1 MKLQLKQTLK
11 DIFKQENYCKY
22 LVFFALLSSFSG
34 IVSNANNLPFRW
46 EIYTIASV
54 ILYIPLGYVI
64 NFVHSRI
71 NDSIEENTFGS
82 SAQTGMKLF
91 IALITNTIIAGII
104 ISGVLVATALI
115 TKFPVEGFNN
125 PKVFLTNP
133 VMFGVTAILALFCV
147 LLFTFMNVKFA
158 DKYSIKDTFN
168 WFAIFKPFFKK
179 FKDTALTLIV
189 LGLIFLVV
197 LAVVFTINIVP
208 TYGALFV
215 AKVGAKAL
223 PYQPLMAV
231 TGTVLIL
238 LSVTVTVVVACI
250 HYIFLSLLY
259 TLLADIYK
267 SANAQ
272 EEVKAD
278 DELSQLQSDAT
289 DSNQD

>member
-1 MKLQLKQTLK
+1 MKLQLGQTLK

-22 LVFFALLSSFSG
+22 LVFFALLSSFGG

-71 NDSIEENTFGS
+71 NESSEENTFGL

-104 ISGVLVATALI
+104 ISGVLVAAALI

-125 PKVFLTNP
+125 PKILLTNP
-133 VMFGVTAILALFCV
+133 VMLCVTAILALFCV

-168 WFAIFKPFFKK
+168 WFLIFKPFFKK

-189 LGLIFLVV
+189 LGLIFLVIIT
-197 LAVVFTINIVP
+197 VVFAINIALN
-208 TYGALFV
+208 YGALFV
-215 AKVGAKAL
+215 AQAL
-223 PYQPLMAV
+223 PQTAIAV

-250 HYIFLSLLY
+250 HYIFLSMLY

-267 SANAQ
+267 SANVK
-272 EEVKAD
+272 EEVQAD
-278 DELSQLQSDAT
+278 DELSQLQTDAT
-289 DSNQD
+289 NSNQD

>member
-1 MKLQLKQTLK
+1 MKLQLGQTLK

-22 LVFFALLSSFSG
+22 LVFFALLSSFGG

-71 NDSIEENTFGS
+71 NESSEENSFS
-82 SAQTGMKLF
+82 LSAQTGMKLF

-104 ISGVLVATALI
+104 ISGVLVAAALI

-125 PKVFLTNP
+125 PKILLTNP
-133 VMFGVTAILALFCV
+133 VMLCVTAILALFCV

-168 WFAIFKPFFKK
+168 WFLIFKPFFKK

-189 LGLIFLVV
+189 LGLIFLVIIT
-197 LAVVFTINIVP
+197 VVFAINIALN
-208 TYGALFV
+208 YGALFV
-215 AKVGAKAL
+215 AQAL
-223 PYQPLMAV
+223 PQTAIAV

-250 HYIFLSLLY
+250 HYIFLSMLY

-267 SANAQ
+267 SANVK

-278 DELSQLQSDAT
+278 DELSQLQTDAT
-289 DSNQD
+289 NSNQD

>member
-1 MKLQLKQTLK
+1 MKLQLGQTLK

-22 LVFFALLSSFSG
+22 LVFFALLSSFGG

-71 NDSIEENTFGS
+71 NESSEENTFS
-82 SAQTGMKLF
+82 LSAQTGMKLF
-91 IALITNTIIAGII
+91 ITLITNTIIAGII
-104 ISGVLVATALI
+104 ISGVLVAAALI

-125 PKVFLTNP
+125 PKILLTNP
-133 VMFGVTAILALFCV
+133 VMFCVTAILALFCV

-168 WFAIFKPFFKK
+168 WFLIFKPFFKK

-189 LGLIFLVV
+189 LGLIFLVIIT
-197 LAVVFTINIVP
+197 VVFAINIALN
-208 TYGALFV
+208 YGALFV
-215 AKVGAKAL
+215 AQAL
-223 PYQPLMAV
+223 PQTAIAV

-250 HYIFLSLLY
+250 HYIFLSMLY

-267 SANAQ
+267 SANVK

-278 DELSQLQSDAT
+278 DELSQLQTDAT
-289 DSNQD
+289 NSNQD

>member
-1 MKLQLKQTLK
+1 MKLQLGQTLK

-22 LVFFALLSSFSG
+22 LVFFALLSSFGG

-71 NDSIEENTFGS
+71 NESSEENTFS
-82 SAQTGMKLF
+82 LSAQTGMKLF

-104 ISGVLVATALI
+104 ISGVLVAAALI

-125 PKVFLTNP
+125 PKILLTNP
-133 VMFGVTAILALFCV
+133 VMFCVTAILALFCV

-168 WFAIFKPFFKK
+168 WFLIFKPFFKK

-189 LGLIFLVV
+189 LGLIFLVIIT
-197 LAVVFTINIVP
+197 VVFAINIALN
-208 TYGALFV
+208 YGALFV
-215 AKVGAKAL
+215 AQAL
-223 PYQPLMAV
+223 PQTAIAV

-250 HYIFLSLLY
+250 HYIFLSMLY

-267 SANAQ
+267 YANVK

-278 DELSQLQSDAT
+278 DELSQLQTDAT
-289 DSNQD
+289 NSNQD

>member
-1 MKLQLKQTLK
+1 MKLQLGQTLK

-22 LVFFALLSSFSG
+22 LVFFALLSSFGG

-71 NDSIEENTFGS
+71 NESSEENSFS
-82 SAQTGMKLF
+82 LSAQTGMKLF

-104 ISGVLVATALI
+104 ISGVLVAAALI

-125 PKVFLTNP
+125 PKILLTNP
-133 VMFGVTAILALFCV
+133 VMFCVTAILAIFCV

-168 WFAIFKPFFKK
+168 WFLIFKPFFKK

-189 LGLIFLVV
+189 LGLIFLVIIT
-197 LAVVFTINIVP
+197 VVFAINIALN
-208 TYGALFV
+208 YGALFV
-215 AKVGAKAL
+215 AQAL
-223 PYQPLMAV
+223 PQTAIAV

-250 HYIFLSLLY
+250 HYIFLSMLY

-267 SANAQ
+267 SANVK
-272 EEVKAD
+272 EEVQAD
-278 DELSQLQSDAT
+278 DELSQLQTDAT
-289 DSNQD
+289 NSNQD

>member
-1 MKLQLKQTLK
+1 MKLQLGQTLK

-22 LVFFALLSSFSG
+22 LVFFALLSSFGG

-71 NDSIEENTFGS
+71 NESSEENTFS
-82 SAQTGMKLF
+82 LSAQTGMKLF

-104 ISGVLVATALI
+104 ISGVLVAAALI

-125 PKVFLTNP
+125 PKILLTNP
-133 VMFGVTAILALFCV
+133 VMFCVTAILALFCV

-168 WFAIFKPFFKK
+168 WFLIFKPFFKK
-179 FKDTALTLIV
+179 FRDTALTLIV
-189 LGLIFLVV
+189 LGLIFLVIIT
-197 LAVVFTINIVP
+197 VVFAINIALN
-208 TYGALFV
+208 YGALFV
-215 AKVGAKAL
+215 AQAL
-223 PYQPLMAV
+223 PQTAIAV

-250 HYIFLSLLY
+250 HYIFLSMLY

-267 SANAQ
+267 SANVK
-272 EEVKAD
+272 EEVQAD
-278 DELSQLQSDAT
+278 DELSQLQT
-289 DSNQD
+289 DTTNSNQD

>member
-1 MKLQLKQTLK
+1 MKLQLGQTLK

-22 LVFFALLSSFSG
+22 LVFFALLSSFGG

-71 NDSIEENTFGS
+71 NESSEENTFS
-82 SAQTGMKLF
+82 LSAQTGMKLF

-104 ISGVLVATALI
+104 ISGVLVAAALI

-125 PKVFLTNP
+125 PKILLTNP
-133 VMFGVTAILALFCV
+133 VMFCVTAILALFCV

-168 WFAIFKPFFKK
+168 WFLIFRPFFKK

-189 LGLIFLVV
+189 LGLIFLVIIT
-197 LAVVFTINIVP
+197 VVFAINIALN
-208 TYGALFV
+208 YGALFV
-215 AKVGAKAL
+215 AQAL
-223 PYQPLMAV
+223 PQTAIAV

-250 HYIFLSLLY
+250 HYIFLSMLY

-267 SANAQ
+267 SANVK
-272 EEVKAD
+272 EEVQAD
-278 DELSQLQSDAT
+278 DELSQLQTDAT
-289 DSNQD
+289 NSNQD

>member
-1 MKLQLKQTLK
+1 MKLQLGQTLK

-22 LVFFALLSSFSG
+22 LVFFALLSSFGG

-71 NDSIEENTFGS
+71 NESSEENTFS
-82 SAQTGMKLF
+82 LSAQTGMKLF

-104 ISGVLVATALI
+104 ISGVLVAAALI

-125 PKVFLTNP
+125 PKILLTNP
-133 VMFGVTAILALFCV
+133 VMLCVTAILALFCV

-168 WFAIFKPFFKK
+168 WFLIFKPFFKK

-189 LGLIFLVV
+189 LGLIFLVIIT
-197 LAVVFTINIVP
+197 VVFAINIALN
-208 TYGALFV
+208 YGALFV
-215 AKVGAKAL
+215 AQAL
-223 PYQPLMAV
+223 PQTAIAV

-250 HYIFLSLLY
+250 HYIFLSMLY

-267 SANAQ
+267 SANVK
-272 EEVKAD
+272 EEVQAD
-278 DELSQLQSDAT
+278 DELSQLQTDAT
-289 DSNQD
+289 NSNQD

>member
-1 MKLQLKQTLK
+1 MKLQLGQTLK

-22 LVFFALLSSFSG
+22 LVFFALLSSFGG

-71 NDSIEENTFGS
+71 NESSEENTFS
-82 SAQTGMKLF
+82 LSAQTGMKLF

-104 ISGVLVATALI
+104 ISGVSVAAALI

-125 PKVFLTNP
+125 PKILLTNP
-133 VMFGVTAILALFCV
+133 VMFCVTAILALFCV

-168 WFAIFKPFFKK
+168 WFLIFKPFFKK
-179 FKDTALTLIV
+179 FKDTTLTLIV
-189 LGLIFLVV
+189 LGLIFLVIIT
-197 LAVVFTINIVP
+197 VVFAINIALN
-208 TYGALFV
+208 YGALFV
-215 AKVGAKAL
+215 AQAL
-223 PYQPLMAV
+223 PQTVIAV

-250 HYIFLSLLY
+250 HYIFLSMLY

-267 SANAQ
+267 SANVK
-272 EEVKAD
+272 EEVQAD
-278 DELSQLQSDAT
+278 DELSQLQTDAT
-289 DSNQD
+289 NSNQD

>member
-1 MKLQLKQTLK
+1 MKLQLGQTLK

-22 LVFFALLSSFSG
+22 LVFFALLSSFGG

-71 NDSIEENTFGS
+71 NESSEENTFS
-82 SAQTGMKLF
+82 LSAQTGMKLF

-104 ISGVLVATALI
+104 ISGVLVAAALI

-125 PKVFLTNP
+125 PKILLTNP
-133 VMFGVTAILALFCV
+133 IMFCVTAILALFCV

-168 WFAIFKPFFKK
+168 WFLIFKPFFKK

-189 LGLIFLVV
+189 LGLIFLVIIT
-197 LAVVFTINIVP
+197 VVFAINIALN
-208 TYGALFV
+208 YGALFV
-215 AKVGAKAL
+215 AQAL
-223 PYQPLMAV
+223 PQTTIAV

-250 HYIFLSLLY
+250 HYIFLSMLY

-267 SANAQ
+267 SANVK
-272 EEVKAD
+272 EEVQAD
-278 DELSQLQSDAT
+278 DELSQLQTDAT
-289 DSNQD
+289 NSNQD

>member
-1 MKLQLKQTLK
+1 MKLQLGQTLK
-11 DIFKQENYCKY
+11 DIFKQENYGKY
-22 LVFFALLSSFSG
+22 LVFFALLSSFGG

-71 NDSIEENTFGS
+71 NESSEENTFS
-82 SAQTGMKLF
+82 LSAQTGMKLF

-104 ISGVLVATALI
+104 ISGVLVAVALI

-125 PKVFLTNP
+125 PKILLTNP
-133 VMFGVTAILALFCV
+133 VMFCVTAILALFCV

-168 WFAIFKPFFKK
+168 WFLIFKPFFKK

-189 LGLIFLVV
+189 LGLIFLVIIT
-197 LAVVFTINIVP
+197 VVFAINIALN
-208 TYGALFV
+208 YGALFV
-215 AKVGAKAL
+215 AQAL
-223 PYQPLMAV
+223 PQTAIAV

-250 HYIFLSLLY
+250 HYIFLSMLY

-267 SANAQ
+267 SANVK

-278 DELSQLQSDAT
+278 DELSQLQTDAT
-289 DSNQD
+289 NSNQD

>member
-1 MKLQLKQTLK
+1 MKLQLGQTLK

-22 LVFFALLSSFSG
+22 LVFFALLSSFGG

-71 NDSIEENTFGS
+71 NESSEENTFS
-82 SAQTGMKLF
+82 LSAQTGMKLF

-104 ISGVLVATALI
+104 ISGVLVAAALI

-125 PKVFLTNP
+125 PKILLTNP
-133 VMFGVTAILALFCV
+133 VMLCVTAILALFCV

-168 WFAIFKPFFKK
+168 WFLIFKPFFKK

-189 LGLIFLVV
+189 LGLIFLVIIT
-197 LAVVFTINIVP
+197 VVFAINIALN
-208 TYGALFV
+208 YGALFV
-215 AKVGAKAL
+215 AQAL
-223 PYQPLMAV
+223 PQTAIAV

-250 HYIFLSLLY
+250 HYIFLSMLY

-267 SANAQ
+267 SANVK

-278 DELSQLQSDAT
+278 DELSQLQTDAT
-289 DSNQD
+289 NSNQD

>member
-1 MKLQLKQTLK
+1 MKLQLGQTLK

-22 LVFFALLSSFSG
+22 LVFFALLSSFGG

-71 NDSIEENTFGS
+71 NESSEENTFGL

-104 ISGVLVATALI
+104 ISGVLVAAALI

-125 PKVFLTNP
+125 PKILLTNP
-133 VMFGVTAILALFCV
+133 VMLCVTAILALFCV

-168 WFAIFKPFFKK
+168 WFLIFKPFFKK

-189 LGLIFLVV
+189 LGLIFLVIIT
-197 LAVVFTINIVP
+197 VVFAINIALN
-208 TYGALFV
+208 YGALFV
-215 AKVGAKAL
+215 AQAL
-223 PYQPLMAV
+223 PQTAIAV

-250 HYIFLSLLY
+250 HYIFLSMLY

-267 SANAQ
+267 SANEK
-272 EEVKAD
+272 EEVQAD
-278 DELSQLQSDAT
+278 DELSQLQPDAT
-289 DSNQD
+289 NSNQD

>member
-1 MKLQLKQTLK
+1 MKLQLRQTLK

-82 SAQTGMKLF
+82 SVQTGMKLF

-115 TKFPVEGFNN
+115 TKFPIEGFNN

-133 VMFGVTAILALFCV
+133 VMFCVTAIMALFCV

-197 LAVVFTINIVP
+197 ITVVFAINIALN
-208 TYGALFV
+208 YGALFV
-215 AKVGAKAL
+215 AQAL
-223 PYQPLMAV
+223 PQTAIAV

-267 SANAQ
+267 SANAK

>member
-1 MKLQLKQTLK
+1 MKLQLGQTLK

-22 LVFFALLSSFSG
+22 LVFFALLSSFGG

-71 NDSIEENTFGS
+71 NESSEENTFS
-82 SAQTGMKLF
+82 LSAQTGMKLF

-104 ISGVLVATALI
+104 ISGVLVAAALI

-125 PKVFLTNP
+125 PKILLTNP
-133 VMFGVTAILALFCV
+133 VMFCVTAILALFCV

-168 WFAIFKPFFKK
+168 WFLIFKPFFKK

-189 LGLIFLVV
+189 LGLIFLVIIT
-197 LAVVFTINIVP
+197 VVFAINIALN
-208 TYGALFV
+208 YGALFV
-215 AKVGAKAL
+215 AQAL
-223 PYQPLMAV
+223 PQTAIAV

-250 HYIFLSLLY
+250 HYIFLSMLY

-267 SANAQ
+267 SANVK
-272 EEVKAD
+272 EELQAD
-278 DELSQLQSDAT
+278 DELSQLQTDAT
-289 DSNQD
+289 NSNQD

>member
-1 MKLQLKQTLK
+1 MKLQLGQTLK

-22 LVFFALLSSFSG
+22 LVFFALLSSFGG

-71 NDSIEENTFGS
+71 NESSEENTFS
-82 SAQTGMKLF
+82 LSAQTGMKLF
-91 IALITNTIIAGII
+91 IALITNIIIAGII
-104 ISGVLVATALI
+104 ISGVLVAAALI

-125 PKVFLTNP
+125 PKILLTNP
-133 VMFGVTAILALFCV
+133 VMFCVTAILALFCV

-168 WFAIFKPFFKK
+168 WFLIFKPFFKK

-189 LGLIFLVV
+189 LGLIFLVIIT
-197 LAVVFTINIVP
+197 VVFAINIALN
-208 TYGALFV
+208 YGALFV
-215 AKVGAKAL
+215 AQAL
-223 PYQPLMAV
+223 PQTAIAV

-250 HYIFLSLLY
+250 HYIFLSMLY

-267 SANAQ
+267 SANVK
-272 EEVKAD
+272 EEVQAD
-278 DELSQLQSDAT
+278 DELSQLQTDAT
-289 DSNQD
+289 NSNQD

>member
-1 MKLQLKQTLK
+1 MKLQLGQTLK

-22 LVFFALLSSFSG
+22 LVFFALLSSFGG

-71 NDSIEENTFGS
+71 NESSEENTFS
-82 SAQTGMKLF
+82 LSAQTGMKLF

-104 ISGVLVATALI
+104 ISGVLVAAALI

-125 PKVFLTNP
+125 PKILLTNP
-133 VMFGVTAILALFCV
+133 VMFCVTAVLALFCV

-168 WFAIFKPFFKK
+168 WFLIFKPFFKK

-189 LGLIFLVV
+189 LGLIFLVIIT
-197 LAVVFTINIVP
+197 VVFAINIALN
-208 TYGALFV
+208 YGALFV
-215 AKVGAKAL
+215 AQAL
-223 PYQPLMAV
+223 PQTAIAV

-250 HYIFLSLLY
+250 HYIFLSMLY

-267 SANAQ
+267 SANVK
-272 EEVKAD
+272 EEVQAD
-278 DELSQLQSDAT
+278 DELSQLQTDAT
-289 DSNQD
+289 NSNQD

>member
-1 MKLQLKQTLK
+1 MKLQLGQTLK

-22 LVFFALLSSFSG
+22 LVFFALLSSFGG

-71 NDSIEENTFGS
+71 NESREENTFS
-82 SAQTGMKLF
+82 LSAQTGMKLF

-104 ISGVLVATALI
+104 ISGVLVAAALI

-125 PKVFLTNP
+125 PKILLTNP
-133 VMFGVTAILALFCV
+133 VMFCVTAILALFCV

-168 WFAIFKPFFKK
+168 WFLIFKPFFKK

-189 LGLIFLVV
+189 LGLIFLVIIT
-197 LAVVFTINIVP
+197 VVFAINIALN
-208 TYGALFV
+208 YGALFV
-215 AKVGAKAL
+215 AQAL
-223 PYQPLMAV
+223 PQTAIAV

-250 HYIFLSLLY
+250 HYIFLSMLY

-267 SANAQ
+267 SANVK

-278 DELSQLQSDAT
+278 DELSQLQTDAT
-289 DSNQD
+289 NSNQD

>member
-1 MKLQLKQTLK
+1 MKLQLGQTLK

-22 LVFFALLSSFSG
+22 LVFFALLSSFGG

-64 NFVHSRI
+64 NFVHLRI
-71 NDSIEENTFGS
+71 NESSEENTFS
-82 SAQTGMKLF
+82 LSAQTGMKLF

-104 ISGVLVATALI
+104 ISGVLVAAALI

-125 PKVFLTNP
+125 PKILLTNP
-133 VMFGVTAILALFCV
+133 VMFCVTAILALFCV

-168 WFAIFKPFFKK
+168 WFLIFKPFFKK

-189 LGLIFLVV
+189 LGLIFLVIIT
-197 LAVVFTINIVP
+197 VVFAINIALN
-208 TYGALFV
+208 YGALFV
-215 AKVGAKAL
+215 AQAL
-223 PYQPLMAV
+223 PQTAIAV

-250 HYIFLSLLY
+250 HYIFLSMLY

-267 SANAQ
+267 SANVK
-272 EEVKAD
+272 EEVQAD
-278 DELSQLQSDAT
+278 DELSQLQTDAT
-289 DSNQD
+289 NSNQD

>member
-1 MKLQLKQTLK
+1 MKLQLGQTLK

-22 LVFFALLSSFSG
+22 LVFFALLSSFGG

-71 NDSIEENTFGS
+71 NESSEENTFS
-82 SAQTGMKLF
+82 LSAQTGMKLF

-104 ISGVLVATALI
+104 ISGVLVAVALI

-125 PKVFLTNP
+125 PKILLTNP
-133 VMFGVTAILALFCV
+133 VMFCVTAILALFCV

-168 WFAIFKPFFKK
+168 WFLIFKPFFKK
-179 FKDTALTLIV
+179 IKDTALTLIV
-189 LGLIFLVV
+189 LGLIFLVIIT
-197 LAVVFTINIVP
+197 VVFAINIALN
-208 TYGALFV
+208 YGALFV
-215 AKVGAKAL
+215 AQAL
-223 PYQPLMAV
+223 PQTAIAV

-250 HYIFLSLLY
+250 HYIFLSMLY

-267 SANAQ
+267 SANVK

-278 DELSQLQSDAT
+278 DELSQLQTDAT
-289 DSNQD
+289 NSNQD

>member
-1 MKLQLKQTLK
+1 MKLQLGQTLK

-22 LVFFALLSSFSG
+22 LVFFALLSSFGG

-71 NDSIEENTFGS
+71 NESSEENTFS
-82 SAQTGMKLF
+82 LSAQTGMKLF

-104 ISGVLVATALI
+104 ISGVLVAAALI

-125 PKVFLTNP
+125 PKILLTNP
-133 VMFGVTAILALFCV
+133 VMFCVTAILALFCV

-168 WFAIFKPFFKK
+168 WFLIFKPFFKK
-179 FKDTALTLIV
+179 FRDTALTLIV
-189 LGLIFLVV
+189 LGLIFLVIIT
-197 LAVVFTINIVP
+197 VVFAINIALN
-208 TYGALFV
+208 YGALFV
-215 AKVGAKAL
+215 AQAL
-223 PYQPLMAV
+223 PQTAIAV

-250 HYIFLSLLY
+250 HYIFLSMLY

-267 SANAQ
+267 SANVK
-272 EEVKAD
+272 EEVQAD
-278 DELSQLQSDAT
+278 DELSQLQTDAT
-289 DSNQD
+289 NSNQD

>member
-1 MKLQLKQTLK
+1 MKLQLGQTLK

-22 LVFFALLSSFSG
+22 LVFFALLSSFGG

-71 NDSIEENTFGS
+71 NESSEENTFS
-82 SAQTGMKLF
+82 LSAQTGMKLF

-104 ISGVLVATALI
+104 ISGVLVVVALI

-125 PKVFLTNP
+125 PKILLTNP
-133 VMFGVTAILALFCV
+133 VMFCVTAILALFCI

-168 WFAIFKPFFKK
+168 WFLIFKPFFKK
-179 FKDTALTLIV
+179 IKDTALTLIV
-189 LGLIFLVV
+189 LGLIFLVIIT
-197 LAVVFTINIVP
+197 VVFAINIALN
-208 TYGALFV
+208 YGALFV
-215 AKVGAKAL
+215 AQAL
-223 PYQPLMAV
+223 PQTAIAV

-250 HYIFLSLLY
+250 HYIFLSMLY

-267 SANAQ
+267 SANVK

-278 DELSQLQSDAT
+278 DELSQLQTDAT
-289 DSNQD
+289 NSNQD

>member
-71 NDSIEENTFGS
+71 NDSGEENTFGS

-115 TKFPVEGFNN
+115 TKFPIEGFNN

-133 VMFGVTAILALFCV
+133 VMFCVTAILALFCM
-147 LLFTFMNVKFA
+147 LLFTFVNVKFA

-197 LAVVFTINIVP
+197 ITVVFAINIALN
-208 TYGALFV
+208 YGALFV
-215 AKVGAKAL
+215 AQAL
-223 PYQPLMAV
+223 PQTAIAV

-272 EEVKAD
+272 EEVKTD
-278 DELSQLQSDAT
+278 DELSQLQPDAT

>member
-1 MKLQLKQTLK
+1 MKLQLGQTLK

-22 LVFFALLSSFSG
+22 LVFFALLSSFGG

-71 NDSIEENTFGS
+71 NESSEENTFS
-82 SAQTGMKLF
+82 LSAQTGMKLF

-104 ISGVLVATALI
+104 ISGVLVAAALI

-125 PKVFLTNP
+125 PKILLTNP
-133 VMFGVTAILALFCV
+133 VMFCVTAILALFCV

-168 WFAIFKPFFKK
+168 WFLIFKPFFKK

-189 LGLIFLVV
+189 LGLIFLVIIT
-197 LAVVFTINIVP
+197 VVFAINIALN
-208 TYGALFV
+208 YGALFV
-215 AKVGAKAL
+215 AQAL
-223 PYQPLMAV
+223 PQIAIAV

-250 HYIFLSLLY
+250 HYIFLSMLY

-267 SANAQ
+267 SANVK
-272 EEVKAD
+272 EEVQAD
-278 DELSQLQSDAT
+278 DELSQLQTDAT
-289 DSNQD
+289 NSNQD

>member
-1 MKLQLKQTLK
+1 MKLQLGQTLK

-22 LVFFALLSSFSG
+22 LVFFALLSSFGG

-71 NDSIEENTFGS
+71 NESSEENTFS
-82 SAQTGMKLF
+82 LSAQTGMKLF

-104 ISGVLVATALI
+104 ISGVLVAVALI

-125 PKVFLTNP
+125 PKILLTNP
-133 VMFGVTAILALFCV
+133 VMLCVTAILALFCV

-168 WFAIFKPFFKK
+168 WFLIFKPFFKK

-189 LGLIFLVV
+189 LGLIFLVIIT
-197 LAVVFTINIVP
+197 VVFAINIALN
-208 TYGALFV
+208 YGALFV
-215 AKVGAKAL
+215 AQAL
-223 PYQPLMAV
+223 PQTAIAV

-250 HYIFLSLLY
+250 HYIFLSMLY

-267 SANAQ
+267 SANVK

-278 DELSQLQSDAT
+278 DELSQLQTDAT
-289 DSNQD
+289 NSNQD

>member
-1 MKLQLKQTLK
+1 MKLQLGQTLK

-22 LVFFALLSSFSG
+22 LVFFALLSSFGG

-54 ILYIPLGYVI
+54 ILYIPLGYII

-71 NDSIEENTFGS
+71 NESSEENTFGL

-104 ISGVLVATALI
+104 ISGVLVAAALI

-125 PKVFLTNP
+125 PKILLTNP
-133 VMFGVTAILALFCV
+133 VMFCVTAILALFCV

-168 WFAIFKPFFKK
+168 WFLIFKPFFKK

-189 LGLIFLVV
+189 LGLIFLVIIT
-197 LAVVFTINIVP
+197 VVFAINIALN
-208 TYGALFV
+208 YGALFV
-215 AKVGAKAL
+215 AQAL
-223 PYQPLMAV
+223 PQTAIAV

-250 HYIFLSLLY
+250 HYIFLSMLY

-267 SANAQ
+267 SANVK

-278 DELSQLQSDAT
+278 DELSQLQTDAT
-289 DSNQD
+289 NSNQD

>member
-71 NDSIEENTFGS
+71 NDSGEENTFGS

-115 TKFPVEGFNN
+115 TKFPIEGFNN
-125 PKVFLTNP
+125 PKVSLTNP
-133 VMFGVTAILALFCV
+133 VMFCVTAILALFCM

-197 LAVVFTINIVP
+197 ITLVFAINIALN
-208 TYGALFV
+208 YGALFV
-215 AKVGAKAL
+215 AQAL
-223 PYQPLMAV
+223 PQTAIAV

-278 DELSQLQSDAT
+278 DELSQLQADAT

>member
-1 MKLQLKQTLK
+1 MKLQLGQTLK

-22 LVFFALLSSFSG
+22 LVFFALLSSFGG

-71 NDSIEENTFGS
+71 NESSEENTFS
-82 SAQTGMKLF
+82 LSAQTGMKLF

-104 ISGVLVATALI
+104 ISGVLVAAALI

-125 PKVFLTNP
+125 PKILLTNP
-133 VMFGVTAILALFCV
+133 VMFCVTAILALFCV

-168 WFAIFKPFFKK
+168 WFLIFKPFFKK

-189 LGLIFLVV
+189 LGLIFLVIIT
-197 LAVVFTINIVP
+197 VVFAINIALN
-208 TYGALFV
+208 YGALFV
-215 AKVGAKAL
+215 AQAL
-223 PYQPLMAV
+223 PQTAIAV
-231 TGTVLIL
+231 TGTVLII

-250 HYIFLSLLY
+250 HYIFLSMLY

-267 SANAQ
+267 SANVK

-278 DELSQLQSDAT
+278 DELSQLQTDAT
-289 DSNQD
+289 NSNQD

>member
-1 MKLQLKQTLK
+1 MKLQLGQTLK

-22 LVFFALLSSFSG
+22 LVFFALLSSFGG

-71 NDSIEENTFGS
+71 NESSEENTFGL

-104 ISGVLVATALI
+104 ISGVLVAAALI

-125 PKVFLTNP
+125 PKILLTNP
-133 VMFGVTAILALFCV
+133 VMLCVTAILALFCV

-168 WFAIFKPFFKK
+168 WFLIFKPFFKK

-189 LGLIFLVV
+189 LGLIFLVIIT
-197 LAVVFTINIVP
+197 VVFAINIALN
-208 TYGALFV
+208 YGALFV
-215 AKVGAKAL
+215 AQAL
-223 PYQPLMAV
+223 PQTAIAV

-238 LSVTVTVVVACI
+238 LSVTITVVVACI
-250 HYIFLSLLY
+250 HYIFLSMLY

-267 SANAQ
+267 SANVK
-272 EEVKAD
+272 EEVQAD
-278 DELSQLQSDAT
+278 DELSQLQTDAT
-289 DSNQD
+289 NSNQD

>member
-1 MKLQLKQTLK
+1 MKLQLGQTLK

-22 LVFFALLSSFSG
+22 LVFFALLSSFGG

-71 NDSIEENTFGS
+71 NESSEENTFS
-82 SAQTGMKLF
+82 LSAQTGMKLF

-104 ISGVLVATALI
+104 ISGVLVAAALI

-125 PKVFLTNP
+125 PKILLTNP
-133 VMFGVTAILALFCV
+133 VMFSVTAILALFCV

-168 WFAIFKPFFKK
+168 WFLIFKPFFKK

-189 LGLIFLVV
+189 LGLIFLVIIT
-197 LAVVFTINIVP
+197 VVFAINIALN
-208 TYGALFV
+208 YGALFV
-215 AKVGAKAL
+215 AQAL
-223 PYQPLMAV
+223 PQTAIAV

-250 HYIFLSLLY
+250 HYIFLSMLY

-267 SANAQ
+267 SANVK

-278 DELSQLQSDAT
+278 DELSQLQTDAT
-289 DSNQD
+289 NSNQD

>member
-1 MKLQLKQTLK
+1 MKLQLGQTLK

-22 LVFFALLSSFSG
+22 LVFFALLSSFGG

-71 NDSIEENTFGS
+71 NESSEENTFGL

-104 ISGVLVATALI
+104 ISGVLVAAALI

-125 PKVFLTNP
+125 PKILLTNP
-133 VMFGVTAILALFCV
+133 VMFCVTAILALFCV

-168 WFAIFKPFFKK
+168 WFLIFKPFFKK

-189 LGLIFLVV
+189 LGLIFLVIIT
-197 LAVVFTINIVP
+197 VVFAINIALN
-208 TYGALFV
+208 YGALFV
-215 AKVGAKAL
+215 AQAL
-223 PYQPLMAV
+223 PQTAIAV

-250 HYIFLSLLY
+250 HYIFLSMLY

-267 SANAQ
+267 SANVK
-272 EEVKAD
+272 EEVQAD
-278 DELSQLQSDAT
+278 DELSQLQTDAT
-289 DSNQD
+289 NSNQD

>member
-1 MKLQLKQTLK
+1 MKLQLGQTLK

-22 LVFFALLSSFSG
+22 LVFFALLSSFGG

-71 NDSIEENTFGS
+71 NESSEENTFS
-82 SAQTGMKLF
+82 LSAQTGMKLF

-104 ISGVLVATALI
+104 ISGVLVAAALI

-125 PKVFLTNP
+125 PKILLTNP
-133 VMFGVTAILALFCV
+133 VMFCVTAVLALFCV

-168 WFAIFKPFFKK
+168 WFLIFKPFFKK
-179 FKDTALTLIV
+179 FKDTILTLIV
-189 LGLIFLVV
+189 LGLIFLVIIT
-197 LAVVFTINIVP
+197 VVFAINIALN
-208 TYGALFV
+208 YGALFV
-215 AKVGAKAL
+215 AQAL
-223 PYQPLMAV
+223 PQTAIAV

-250 HYIFLSLLY
+250 HYIFLSMLY

-267 SANAQ
+267 SANVK
-272 EEVKAD
+272 EEVQAD
-278 DELSQLQSDAT
+278 DELSQLQTDAT
-289 DSNQD
+289 NSNQD

>member
-1 MKLQLKQTLK
+1 MKLQLGQTLK

-22 LVFFALLSSFSG
+22 LVFFALLSSFGG

-71 NDSIEENTFGS
+71 NESSEENTFGL

-91 IALITNTIIAGII
+91 IALIINTIIAGII

-125 PKVFLTNP
+125 PKILLTNT
-133 VMFGVTAILALFCV
+133 VMLCITAILALFCV

-168 WFAIFKPFFKK
+168 WFLIFKPFFKK

-189 LGLIFLVV
+189 LGLIFLVIIT
-197 LAVVFTINIVP
+197 VVFAINIALN
-208 TYGALFV
+208 YGALFV
-215 AKVGAKAL
+215 AQAL
-223 PYQPLMAV
+223 PQTAIAL

-250 HYIFLSLLY
+250 HYIFLSMLY

-267 SANAQ
+267 SANVK
-272 EEVKAD
+272 EEVQAD
-278 DELSQLQSDAT
+278 DELSQLQTDAT
-289 DSNQD
+289 NSNQD

>member
-1 MKLQLKQTLK
+1 MKLQLGQTLK

-22 LVFFALLSSFSG
+22 LVFFALLSSFGG

-71 NDSIEENTFGS
+71 NESSEENTFS
-82 SAQTGMKLF
+82 LSAQTGMKLF

-104 ISGVLVATALI
+104 ISGVLVAAALI

-125 PKVFLTNP
+125 PKILLTNP
-133 VMFGVTAILALFCV
+133 VMFCVTAILALFCV

-168 WFAIFKPFFKK
+168 WFLIFKPFFKK

-189 LGLIFLVV
+189 LGLIFLVIIT
-197 LAVVFTINIVP
+197 VVFAINIALN
-208 TYGALFV
+208 YGALFV
-215 AKVGAKAL
+215 AQAL
-223 PYQPLMAV
+223 PQTAIAI

-250 HYIFLSLLY
+250 HYIFLSMLY

-267 SANAQ
+267 SANVK
-272 EEVKAD
+272 EEVQAD
-278 DELSQLQSDAT
+278 DELSQLQTDAT
-289 DSNQD
+289 NSNQD

>member
-1 MKLQLKQTLK
+1 MKLQLGQTLK

-22 LVFFALLSSFSG
+22 LVFFALLSSFGG

-71 NDSIEENTFGS
+71 NESSEENTFS
-82 SAQTGMKLF
+82 LSAQTGMKLF

-104 ISGVLVATALI
+104 ISGVLVVAALI

-125 PKVFLTNP
+125 PKILLTNP
-133 VMFGVTAILALFCV
+133 VMFCVTAILALFCV

-168 WFAIFKPFFKK
+168 WFLIFKPFFKK

-189 LGLIFLVV
+189 LGLIFLVIIT
-197 LAVVFTINIVP
+197 VVFAINIALN
-208 TYGALFV
+208 YGALFV
-215 AKVGAKAL
+215 AQAL
-223 PYQPLMAV
+223 PQTAIAV

-250 HYIFLSLLY
+250 HYIFLSMLY
-259 TLLADIYK
+259 TVLADIYK
-267 SANAQ
+267 SANVK
-272 EEVKAD
+272 EEVQAD
-278 DELSQLQSDAT
+278 DELSQLQTDAT
-289 DSNQD
+289 NSNQD

>member
-1 MKLQLKQTLK
+1 MKLQLVQTLK

-22 LVFFALLSSFSG
+22 LVFFALLSSFGG

-71 NDSIEENTFGS
+71 NESSEENTFS
-82 SAQTGMKLF
+82 LSAQTGMKLF

-104 ISGVLVATALI
+104 ISGVLVAAALI

-125 PKVFLTNP
+125 PKILLTNP
-133 VMFGVTAILALFCV
+133 VMLCVTAILALFCV

-168 WFAIFKPFFKK
+168 WFLIFKPFFKK

-189 LGLIFLVV
+189 LGLIFLVIIT
-197 LAVVFTINIVP
+197 VVFAINIALN
-208 TYGALFV
+208 YGALFV
-215 AKVGAKAL
+215 AQAL
-223 PYQPLMAV
+223 PQTAIAV

-250 HYIFLSLLY
+250 HYIFLSMLY

-267 SANAQ
+267 SANVK

-278 DELSQLQSDAT
+278 DELSQLQTDAT
-289 DSNQD
+289 NSNQD

>member
-1 MKLQLKQTLK
+1 MKLQLGQTLK

-22 LVFFALLSSFSG
+22 LVFFALLSSFGG

-71 NDSIEENTFGS
+71 NESSEENTFS
-82 SAQTGMKLF
+82 LSAQTGMKLF

-104 ISGVLVATALI
+104 ISGVLVAAALI

-125 PKVFLTNP
+125 PKILLTNP
-133 VMFGVTAILALFCV
+133 VMFCVTAILALFCV

-168 WFAIFKPFFKK
+168 WFLIFKPFFKK
-179 FKDTALTLIV
+179 FKDTTLTLIV
-189 LGLIFLVV
+189 LGLIFLVIIT
-197 LAVVFTINIVP
+197 VVFAINIALN
-208 TYGALFV
+208 YGALFV
-215 AKVGAKAL
+215 AQAL
-223 PYQPLMAV
+223 PQTVIAV

-250 HYIFLSLLY
+250 HYIFLSMLY

-267 SANAQ
+267 SANVK
-272 EEVKAD
+272 EEVQAD
-278 DELSQLQSDAT
+278 DELSQLQTDAT
-289 DSNQD
+289 NSNQD

>member
-1 MKLQLKQTLK
+1 MKLQLGQTLK

-22 LVFFALLSSFSG
+22 LVFFALLSSFGG

-71 NDSIEENTFGS
+71 NESSEENTFS
-82 SAQTGMKLF
+82 LSAQTGMKLF

-104 ISGVLVATALI
+104 ISGVLVAAALI

-125 PKVFLTNP
+125 PKILLTNP
-133 VMFGVTAILALFCV
+133 VMFCVTAILALFCV

-168 WFAIFKPFFKK
+168 WFLIFKPFFKK

-189 LGLIFLVV
+189 LGLIFLVIIT
-197 LAVVFTINIVP
+197 VVFAINIALN
-208 TYGALFV
+208 YGALFV
-215 AKVGAKAL
+215 AQAL
-223 PYQPLMAV
+223 PQTVIAV

-250 HYIFLSLLY
+250 HYIFLSMLY

-267 SANAQ
+267 SANVK

-278 DELSQLQSDAT
+278 DELSQLQTDAT
-289 DSNQD
+289 NSNQD